1 MRDIDHHGMIG
12 QFKKRLF
19 FYVTVIVK
27 QDQAHFPSYDDQ
39 GFIFIPVQMPV
50 RLNIRAGFHRIE
62 KAVADIFIRMVKIII
77 LA

>member
-1 MRDIDHHGMIG
+1 MRDIDHHCMIG

-19 FYVTVIVK
+19 FQVSVIIK
-27 QDQAHFPSYDDQ
+27 YDQAHFPSYDDQ
-39 GFIFIPVQMPV
+39 GFIFVRIQMPV

-62 KAVADIFIRMVKIII
+62 KAVADIFIRMVKIKI